1 VGRGKS
7 FKNAYVDLVQIETVV
22 LQKQEP
28 GKFSMLGLG
37 GVMDKI
43 DKVRELAKD
52 ATGKYIADSRKKLGL

>member
-1 VGRGKS
+1 MYDNILFNTYSLVS
-7 FKNAYVDLVQIETVV
+7 FAFK
-22 LQKQEP
+22 KQEP